1 MFQTEPLSY
10 DIAYQTQSN
19 TLPPSALGYHTNNKY
34 EGFPPL
40 MSDGRT
46 VTASFQPEAV
56 LNEHLLRETGVETNW
71 QYRQYLT
78 KNAKEIMKYNCVQ
91 TATDAGYLKRYADL
105 NQGETHSTPYLFPTY
120 ESKNRPKGYQDSDL
134 KELYLTRDQLQ
145 ARMIAPEITQ
155 SELYNKKVSR

>member
-1 MFQTEPLSY
+1 MFTSEPLSY
-10 DIAYQTQSN
+10 DTAYPDIKETI
-19 TLPPSALGYHTNNKY
+19 PPSALGYHSNNKY

-46 VTASFQPEAV
+46 ITASYQPEAV
-56 LNEHLLRETGVETNW
+56 LNEHLVREIGVETNW

-78 KNAKEIMKYNCVQ
+78 KNTKEIMKYNCIQ
-91 TATDAGYLKRYADL
+91 TSTDSGYIKRYADL
-105 NQGETHSTPYLFPTY
+105 DSSSYSTPFVYPTY
-120 ESKNRPKGYQDSDL
+120 ENKQKPKGYQDSDL

-155 SELYNKKVSR
+155 AELYKKRVA

>member
-1 MFQTEPLSY
+1 MFQFEPLSY
-10 DIAYQTQSN
+10 EIAYQTQSN

-40 MSDGRT
+40 MADGRT
-46 VTASFQPEAV
+46 ITASFQPEAI

-78 KNAKEIMKYNCVQ
+78 KHAKEIMKYNCVQ
-91 TATDAGYLKRYADL
+91 TATDAGYLKRYTDL
-105 NQGETHSTPYLFPTY
+105 NQGETHSTPYLYPTY
-120 ESKNRPKGYQDSDL
+120 ESNQRPKGYQDSDL
-134 KELYLTRDQLQ
+134 KELYLTRDQLH

-155 SELYNKKVSR
+155 SELYKKKVSR

>member
-1 MFQTEPLSY
+1 MFQSEPLSY
-10 DIAYQTQSN
+10 DVAYQTQTSS
-19 TLPPSALGYHTNNKY
+19 LPPSALGYHTNNKY

-46 VTASFQPEAV
+46 VTASYQPEAV
-56 LNEHLLRETGVETNW
+56 LNEHLLKEIGVENNW

-78 KNAKEIMKYNCVQ
+78 KNAKEIMKYNCIQ

-105 NQGETHSTPYLFPTY
+105 SDGSSHSTPFLYPTY
-120 ESKNRPKGYQDSDL
+120 ENKQKPKGYEDSDL

-145 ARMIAPEITQ
+145 ARMFAPEITQ
-155 SELYNKKVSR
+155 SELYKQKVRR